1 MLGLL
6 LLASPV
12 VLQVQQI
19 EDVAES
25 EEVVAALSAA
35 IEARVEEPVS
45 RAKATAQDDTVV
57 VRLLGAPTRIRLVVS
72 RAAIEAAGFRER
84 TFDLPRG
91 SRETWASTMTRV
103 AEALF
108 PHAKS
113 SGRTLEVSGPGAA
126 PASTPLAP
134 WFLLGGG
141 VASAVTG
148 AVLASVHQG
157 AARSLRDE
165 RYTAAELDDHI
176 GRYEVSGQAALVAVA
191 IAGVSISAAVIWVLS
206 SD

>member
-6 LLASPV
+6 LLAAPV
-12 VLQVQQI
+12 VLHVQQV

-35 IEARVEEPVS
+35 IEARVKEPVS
-45 RAKATAQDDTVV
+45 RAMEPAQDGTVV

-108 PHAKS
+108 PHVKS
-113 SGRTLEVSGPGAA
+113 SAQSLEVTSSGVA
-126 PASTPLAP
+126 PASTPLGP

-148 AVLASVHQG
+148 AALAAVHQG

-176 GRYEVSGQAALVAVA
+176 SSYEVSGRAALVAVVV
-191 IAGVSISAAVIWVLS
+191 AGASISAAVIWLLS